1 MVYAIC
7 TLLVTS
13 ICIVIAMNSNHPGT
27 EDLVVQ
33 LNPMNYIFQKNLGI
47 KHLDATWFT
56 VIAIYGTSYGFL
68 FSQGRKLHSMANS
81 GMIPS
86 WFKKKVEASG
96 TPYVSLLFGSF
107 MSFCAMIPI
116 TYGYK
121 SFQQDLY
128 FWCVIGSFFTYVCA
142 FVSFIELRRKYGILD
157 RSFVNPFGI
166 PSAVVGLAVFTIT
179 FISTVA
185 FQDMRESY
193 EHRVHPIAGF
203 SAFFLFA
210 MAWYFVYAQKH
221 QCFSSDEQKIMFS
234 AYVIKCKL
242 CVFGVLNVL
251 LLIDDYINSQCKES
265 QED

>member
-234 AYVIKCKL
+234 AYVIKCKYFECIL
-242 CVFGVLNVL
+242 
-251 LLIDDYINSQCKES
+251 SE
-265 QED
+265 